1 MSVIL
6 NVLPQHMSH
15 TLGMSTTVK
24 DFVTV
29 FVELFY
35 IFLLGGGQG
44 GWVGRIHNIIFIDGI
59 KLILIHLQ

>member
-6 NVLPQHMSH
+6 NILPQHMSH

-29 FVELFY
+29 FVELFS
-35 IFLLGGGQG
+35 IDFARL
-44 GWVGRIHNIIFIDGI
+44 VEPEIIVCRDATNSRSMAHA
-59 KLILIHLQ
+59 K